1 MHARVRSAVRA
12 LRPRFRRLL
21 CLLLLLGRPLAVHA
35 DFASFSAS
43 ATTDFAFLSLTD
55 GDGNVLATVPDDLTV
70 TLTTLG
76 RSAAV
81 YDSGATA
88 SAFASPDPD
97 TNLDD
102 VAWGIGASQ
111 HTEASVSGSA
121 SGPPGSRCMA
131 RAHGDIALSIENTS
145 EDTTFI
151 LTFRA
156 TTTSSVSSSASGPD
170 AIAGAFTIAW
180 LDLLEDMGEFVDGT
194 FQVDEDL
201 DTSQWVSLSTEA
213 PPGGSAG
220 PHVRIMTSQLTIIP
234 GASGTMVGL
243 SVAQGVAS
251 TPEPGTAG
259 LLLAGLGW
267 ACLSSRRRPRPAAP
281 RAQA

>member
-1 MHARVRSAVRA
+1 MHTMVLSAVRA
-12 LRPRFRRLL
+12 TWPRPAWLL
-21 CLLLLLGRPLAVHA
+21 CLLLLVGWPLAVHA

-43 ATTDFAFLSLTD
+43 ASTDFVFLSLKD
-55 GDGNVLATVPDDLTV
+55 GDDNVLATVPDDLTV

-76 RSAAV
+76 RYAAV
-81 YDSGATA
+81 SEGGATA

-97 TNLDD
+97 SNLTD
-102 VAWGIGASQ
+102 VPWGIGASQ
-111 HTEASVSGSA
+111 HTEASVSGTA
-121 SGPPGSRCMA
+121 TGPPGSRCMA

-156 TTTSSVSSSASGPD
+156 TTTSSVSTSASGPD
-170 AIAGAFTIAW
+170 AIAGALTIAW
-180 LDLLEDMGEFVDGT
+180 LDLLEDMGEFVDGI
-194 FQVDEDL
+194 FQVNEDL
-201 DTSQWVSLSTEA
+201 DTSEWVSLSSEA

-220 PHVRIMTSQLTIIP
+220 PHVRIMTTALTIIP

-251 TPEPGTAG
+251 TPEPGTAS

-267 ACLSSRRRPRPAAP
+267 ACLASRRRPRRAAP